1 MRIKQINPASW
12 YDIPG
17 YDGKYQINYY
27 GAIRRV
33 LKKGWKELRPYTK
46 KSSRRSAVKLNCKEV
61 EVKKL
66 MQITFIGDIPEGTV
80 TYHKNGM
87 LTDNALNNIGIIT
100 RQELG
105 RKSGRRNGCETSIVK
120 IDSDG
125 QIVDFYRS
133 VREAGRKN
141 YMSYQ
146 TLLDRL
152 SGKVK
157 SLYAPDGYV
166 YCKDT
171 ESEINKA
178 IRRIELDRKEECSV
192 DFVQAPDVV
201 FDF

>member
-1 MRIKQINPASW
+1 MRIKAVNPTAW

-27 GAIRRV
+27 GAIRRT
-33 LKKGWKELRPYTK
+33 LKKGWKELRPYKK
-46 KSSRRSAVKLNCKEV
+46 KSNGRSAVKLNCKEV
-61 EVKKL
+61 EVKKM

-120 IDSDG
+120 IDSNG

-146 TLLDRL
+146 TILDRL
-152 SGKVK
+152 GGKVK

-166 YCKDT
+166 YCKNT
-171 ESEINKA
+171 EGEINKA
-178 IRRIELDRKEECSV
+178 IRRIELDRKEKCSV
-192 DFVQAPDVV
+192 DFIQAPDVT

>member
-1 MRIKQINPASW
+1 MRIKTVNPTAW

-27 GAIRRV
+27 GAIRRT
-33 LKKGWKELRPYTK
+33 LKKGWKELRPYKK
-46 KSSRRSAVKLNCKEV
+46 KSNGRSAVKLNCKEM

-66 MQITFIGDIPEGTV
+66 MQITFLGDIPEGTV
-80 TYHKNGM
+80 TYHKNGI

-100 RQELG
+100 REELG
-105 RKSGRRNGCETSIVK
+105 RLTGRRNRSETSVVK
-120 IDSDG
+120 ISEEG
-125 QIVDFYRS
+125 KIVDFYRS

-146 TLLDRL
+146 TILDRIK
-152 SGKVK
+152 GKCK
-157 SLYAPDGYV
+157 SLYAPDGYL

-192 DFVQAPDVV
+192 DFIQAPDVT